1 MILHCVFCQFDA
13 TAPEVARQEVLEDLR
28 TFSLTLPG
36 VLSFDFGPNR
46 DFEQK
51 SQEFAAG
58 FVIRFASKEA
68 LEAYAV
74 HPEHQRL
81 GGALVSLCTNGAAGI
96 VVYDLE
102 VS

>member
-36 VLSFDFGPNR
+36 VVSFDFGPNR

-81 GGALVSLCTNGAAGI
+81 GGVLVSLCVGGAAGI